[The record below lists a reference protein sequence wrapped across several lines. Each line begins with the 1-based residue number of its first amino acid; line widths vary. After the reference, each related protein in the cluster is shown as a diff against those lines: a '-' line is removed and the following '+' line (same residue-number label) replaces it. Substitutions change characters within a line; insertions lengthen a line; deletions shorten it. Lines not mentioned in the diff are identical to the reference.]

1 MAFVTLSALEII
13 LGIDNIIFISIL
25 VGRLPPEQR
34 NKARIGGLAFAM
46 LTRVVLLFSI
56 VWLTRLTK
64 PWFQRRGAGVSG
76 RDLILFLGGLFLLA
90 KSVLEIHHTLEG
102 VEEQRTAK
110 AYSGFV
116 MTIMQIGIIDIV
128 FSLDSVFT
136 AVGLAQHLPV
146 MVAAVVVAILVMMV
160 VSGPIAAFVDRH
172 PTIKILALSFLIL
185 IGVALIAEGA
195 HFEIPKGYLYFAM
208 AFSVV
213 VEMINIRL
221 RKLLDKN
228 KPHGDEQPASLAG
241 ALSLGGCVAARARSL
256 HDGRTQ
262 TARRRRLRV
271 SSSSVARRI
280 RGPLQLVSYPALE
293 GFRSSCS
300 EARSLLRLYP

>member
-1 MAFVTLSALEII
+1 MMELLYDPQVWLAFVTLSLLEII

-25 VGRLPPEQR
+25 VGRLPPHQR
-34 NKARIGGLAFAM
+34 NSARIGGLAFAM
-46 LTRVVLLFSI
+46 LTRVALLFSI
-56 VWLTRLTK
+56 VWLTRLVN
-64 PWFQRRGAGVSG
+64 PWFHIGPQAVSG

-102 VEEQRTAK
+102 AEEHRSAK
-110 AYSGFV
+110 AYSGWI
-116 MTIMQIGIIDIV
+116 MTILQIGIIDIV

-146 MVAAVVVAILVMMV
+146 MIAAVVVSILVMMV
-160 VSGPIAAFVDRH
+160 VSGPISAFVDRH
-172 PTIKILALSFLIL
+172 PTIKVLALSFLIL

-221 RKLLDKN
+221 RKLIDKHKS
-228 KPHGDEQPASLAG
+228 KPDEASL
-241 ALSLGGCVAARARSL
+241 
-256 HDGRTQ
+256 
-262 TARRRRLRV
+262 
-271 SSSSVARRI
+271 
-280 RGPLQLVSYPALE
+280 P
-293 GFRSSCS
+293 
-300 EARSLLRLYP
+300 